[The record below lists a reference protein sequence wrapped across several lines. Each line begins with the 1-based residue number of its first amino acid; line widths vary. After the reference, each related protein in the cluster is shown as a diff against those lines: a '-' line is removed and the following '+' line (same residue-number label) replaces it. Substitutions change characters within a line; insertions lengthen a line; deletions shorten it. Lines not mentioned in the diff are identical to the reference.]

1 MTSGHRD
8 NKILILFILKFFRAA
23 ADRGSR
29 KEQRKTP
36 MALPLPINSPELAN
50 PTFLLQ
56 GDPANTN
63 QSPVVFDAELAR
75 RAYESL
81 VPRWHGVPEALVDV
95 PRVNLEFV
103 LARVIQIAQHVTS
116 PAERP
121 RFARLPEFD
130 IAHVDALSPAAWGL
144 WYARVQYLSASASKT
159 QAQLPLKLVTQ
170 AHEVRARMMKALRYN
185 LESIPEAV
193 DELDAI
199 AKVEGPVYLDL
210 ATDLTR
216 LAAMYATDDYKRL
229 LVDDKRNYDPA
240 DERAANTLATEILA
254 QLRNAPD
261 EAARW
266 AQQVARGWVVL
277 QDIYREV
284 QAGGLFLDRN
294 RGGEE
299 RYPSLY
305 AIRVPAKT
313 ARKTDAEDE
322 GEAPT
327 GEPPTG

>member
-1 MTSGHRD
+1 
-8 NKILILFILKFFRAA
+8 
-23 ADRGSR
+23 
-29 KEQRKTP
+29 

-130 IAHVDALSPAAWGL
+130 AAHVDALSPAAWGL